1 MLGLAKKGVSL
12 AAIGEQFGIS
22 RQRVQQLI
30 GKYPAYVALGRQ
42 RGRKAQA
49 GSPYVLESL
58 LGLTKDELLSR
69 PGNVYIIRALGTDYY
84 KIGFSN
90 ADPAWRINSL
100 RQHSPFQKFEVVKS
114 FSVSSPRNI
123 ERLLH
128 RALAHARF
136 PQSAEF
142 TQGRTEWFQLTS
154 AKDLRIL
161 RMTEAQ
167 LLRFLK
173 GRERRASSTP

>member
-1 MLGLAKKGVSL
+1 MLGLAKGGASL
-12 AAIGEQFGIS
+12 AAIGEHFGIS

-30 GKYPAYVALGRQ
+30 GKHPAYIALKRR
-42 RGRKAQA
+42 RGRSVQT
-49 GSPYVLESL
+49 GPLRMPEPL
-58 LGLTKDELLSR
+58 LSMTKDELLSR

-114 FSVSSPRNI
+114 FRVSYPRNI
-123 ERLLH
+123 EHLLH
-128 RALAHARF
+128 KALAHARF

-173 GRERRASSTP
+173 GPERRASSTP